1 MYEFTLQCLYLLS
14 TYMYIRSTLL
24 LFLLNS
30 FVLIIYTVIKE
41 VE

>member
-14 TYMYIRSTLL
+14 TYIRSTLL